1 MKKITKKRSLILYA
15 CSGLGVNMLNMIMG
29 SYLCSALL
37 VGGFE
42 KNVENWTY
50 LNTDLVI
57 AKPFWGALTVWGLL
71 IMISKIIDGIIDL
84 PLSHFVDNIK
94 SKFGKR
100 KTGLVIGYIPMIITF
115 FLFLFP
121 LNSEATLL
129 NTIWFAGLLMVY
141 YAFYTLT
148 MLTYYATFAEVT
160 EKQEDV
166 VLLSNTKSICDVVYF
181 SLSFVLVP
189 LFVSMNINIRYVAMI
204 FMPLS
209 LTMLIPMFM
218 LKENSNKQESPNPSA
233 PRNTLIKSIS
243 FTLQDRPYI
252 FWLMIL
258 FAMNLGLQLFLSGI
272 NEFFS
277 TMHLN
282 MPFIMPACFAPI
294 PLTILLYNKILR
306 KKGLGFS
313 FRYVLLVFSAAMV
326 LMAFCGVIPTQLQSM
341 YAIMCGVM
349 TSFSIGTFFAVTYSV
364 PSQCAA
370 NRIDGGEGASSMYFA
385 VQGLFEGASA
395 GLASGVVL
403 VFLKQ
408 YKGGALVPYLTLIVA
423 FFCMAAFCLTFKLPK
438 IISNIGMTSTKEVQ

>member
-37 VGGFE
+37 VGGFD
-42 KNVENWTY
+42 KHVENWTY
-50 LNTDLVI
+50 LNKDLVI
-57 AKPFWGALTVWGLL
+57 AGLWGTL
-71 IMISKIIDGIIDL
+71 ILIAKIIDGIIDL
-84 PLSHFVDNIK
+84 PLSHFVDNLK

-100 KTGLVIGYIPMIITF
+100 KTGLVIGFIPMAIAYV
-115 FLFLFP
+115 LFLFP
-121 LNSEATLL
+121 LDSEATVL
-129 NTIWFAGLLMVY
+129 NTVWFAGLLMVY

-160 EKQEDV
+160 EKPEDL
-166 VLLSNTKSICDVVYF
+166 VLVSNTKSVCDVVYM
-181 SLSFVLVP
+181 SLSFALVP
-189 LFVSMNINIRYVAMI
+189 VFVTMGINIRYVALI

-218 LKENSNKQESPNPSA
+218 LKEKDGTPQQKTVSV
-233 PRNTLIKSIS
+233 PRTTLMGSMK
-243 FTLQDRPYI
+243 FTFRDRSYI
-252 FWLMIL
+252 FWLFIL
-258 FAMNLGLQLFLSGI
+258 FVMNVGLQLFLSGI

-277 TMHLN
+277 TMGLN
-282 MPFIMPACFAPI
+282 MTFIMASCFAPV
-294 PLTILLYNKILR
+294 PLTILIYNKIIL

-313 FRYVLLVFSAAMV
+313 YRYILLMFSIAMV
-326 LMAFCGVIPTQLQSM
+326 LMALCNLIPTQFQFP
-341 YAIMCGVM
+341 YAIVCSLIA
-349 TSFSIGTFFAVTYSV
+349 SFSIGSFFAVTYTV

-370 NRIDGGEGASSMYFA
+370 NRIDGGQGASSMYFA

-408 YKGGALVPYLTLIVA
+408 YKGGALVPFLTLIVA
-423 FFCMAAFCLTFKLPK
+423 FCCMAAFFLSFLLPK
-438 IISNIGMTSTKEVQ
+438 QISTIGKHSANKE

>member
-1 MKKITKKRSLILYA
+1 MYA

-37 VGGFE
+37 VGGFDE
-42 KNVENWTY
+42 HVENWTF
-50 LNTDLVI
+50 LNKDLVI
-57 AKPFWGALTVWGLL
+57 ATPFWGALTVWGILVT
-71 IMISKIIDGIIDL
+71 IAKIVDGVIDL
-84 PLSHFVDNIK
+84 PLSHFVDNLK

-100 KTGLVIGYIPMIITF
+100 KTGLVIGYIPMIIAF

-121 LNSEATLL
+121 LDTEATLL
-129 NTIWFAGLLMVY
+129 NTVWFAGLLMVY

-148 MLTYYATFAEVT
+148 MLTYYGTFAEIT
-160 EKQEDV
+160 EKPEDV

-189 LFVSMNINIRYVAMI
+189 LFVSMDINIRYVAMI

-209 LTMLIPMFM
+209 LTMLIPMLM
-218 LKENSNKQESPNPSA
+218 LKESNGETEIKSPAA
-233 PRNTLIKSIS
+233 PRNTLVKSIS
-243 FTLQDRPYI
+243 FTLRDRPYI
-252 FWLMIL
+252 FWLLIL
-258 FAMNLGLQLFLSGI
+258 FFMNLGLQLFLSGI

-277 TMHLN
+277 TMNLD

-326 LMAFCGVIPTQLQSM
+326 LMAFCGLIPSQFQSL

-349 TSFSIGTFFAVTYSV
+349 TSFSIGTFFAVTYAV

-370 NRIDGGEGASSMYFA
+370 NRMDGGQGASSMYFA

-408 YKGGALVPYLTLIVA
+408 FKGGSLIPYLTVVVA
-423 FFCMAAFCLTFKLPK
+423 VCCMAAFFLSFLLPK
-438 IISNIGMTSTKEVQ
+438 TIATIGKCSAAKE

>member
-37 VGGFE
+37 VGGFD
-42 KNVENWTY
+42 KHVENWTY
-50 LNTDLVI
+50 LNKDLVI
-57 AKPFWGALTVWGLL
+57 AGLWGTL
-71 IMISKIIDGIIDL
+71 ILIAKIIDGIIDL
-84 PLSHFVDNIK
+84 PLSHFVDNLK

-100 KTGLVIGYIPMIITF
+100 KTGLVIGFIPMAIAYV
-115 FLFLFP
+115 LFLFP
-121 LNSEATLL
+121 LDSEATVL
-129 NTIWFAGLLMVY
+129 NTVWFAGLLMVY

-160 EKQEDV
+160 EKPEDL
-166 VLLSNTKSICDVVYF
+166 VLVSNTKSVCDVVYM
-181 SLSFVLVP
+181 SLSFALVP
-189 LFVSMNINIRYVAMI
+189 VFVTMGINIRYVALI

-218 LKENSNKQESPNPSA
+218 LKEKDGTPQQKTVSV
-233 PRNTLIKSIS
+233 PRTTLMGSMK
-243 FTLQDRPYI
+243 FTFRDRSYI
-252 FWLMIL
+252 FWLFIL
-258 FAMNLGLQLFLSGI
+258 FVMNVGLQLFLSGI

-277 TMHLN
+277 TMGLN
-282 MPFIMPACFAPI
+282 MTFIMASCFAPV
-294 PLTILLYNKILR
+294 PLTILIYNKIIL

-313 FRYVLLVFSAAMV
+313 CRYILLMFSIAMV
-326 LMAFCGVIPTQLQSM
+326 LMALCNLIPTQFQFP
-341 YAIMCGVM
+341 YAIVCSLIA
-349 TSFSIGTFFAVTYSV
+349 SFSIGSFFAVTYTV

-370 NRIDGGEGASSMYFA
+370 NRIDGGQGASSMYFA

-408 YKGGALVPYLTLIVA
+408 YKGGALVPFLTLIVA
-423 FFCMAAFCLTFKLPK
+423 FCCMAAFFLSFLLPK
-438 IISNIGMTSTKEVQ
+438 QISTIGKHSANK

>member
-1 MKKITKKRSLILYA
+1 MKKITKKGSLILYA

-37 VGGFE
+37 IGGFE
-42 KNVENWTY
+42 ENVENWTF
-50 LNTDLVI
+50 LNKDLVI
-57 AKPFWGALTVWGLL
+57 AALWGTL
-71 IMISKIIDGIIDL
+71 ILVAKIVDGIIDL
-84 PLSHFVDNIK
+84 PLSHFVDNLK

-100 KTGLVIGYIPMIITF
+100 KTGLVIGYIPMIIAF

-121 LNSEATLL
+121 LNTEATAL

-148 MLTYYATFAEVT
+148 MLTYYATFAEIT

-189 LFVSMNINIRYVAMI
+189 LFVSMDINIRYVAML

-218 LKENSNKQESPNPSA
+218 LKEHNGEPEIKTPSA
-233 PRNTLIKSIS
+233 PRNTLIKSIQ
-243 FTLQDRPYI
+243 FTLRDRPYI
-252 FWLMIL
+252 FWLLIL
-258 FAMNLGLQLFLSGI
+258 FFMNLGLQLFLSGI

-277 TMHLN
+277 TMELD

-294 PLTILLYNKILR
+294 PFTILLYNKILR

-313 FRYVLLVFSAAMV
+313 FRYVLLVFSAAMI
-326 LMAFCGVIPTQLQSM
+326 LMAFCGMIPTQFQSL
-341 YAIMCGVM
+341 YAIMCGVI
-349 TSFSIGTFFAVTYSV
+349 TSFSIGTFFAVTYAV

-370 NRIDGGEGASSMYFA
+370 NRMDGDQGASSMYFA

-395 GLASGVVL
+395 GLASGVLL

-408 YKGGALVPYLTLIVA
+408 FKGGALIPFLTVVVAICCIVA
-423 FFCMAAFCLTFKLPK
+423 FFLTFLLPMS
-438 IISNIGMTSTKEVQ
+438 ISLIGKHSAVKE